1 MNGRSKRAHLG
12 HRAQRQVGGAGEVSA
27 GGERGVVAR
36 GQKARHGA
44 GACWAA
50 AHAGR
55 ERRAETQASSERRHL
70 FFRALAG
77 VQKGQSNMVRGL
89 PYAPWAGLGAQS
101 ILSPFGGRGGRQL
114 RDGLEKGRAH
124 RLRDVRRT
132 TRSSGDNAVVSA
144 SPHAAA
150 TQRAG
155 NLECGA
161 IVGWGWRWGV
171 VGAAWANFASTLAPH
186 PSAHGPEAW
195 GWRRAPLTMAESATR
210 AFRPLHARRFDVR
223 VTVVCAD

>member
-1 MNGRSKRAHLG
+1 MLRAGRKPDTARAHVG
-12 HRAQRQVGGAGEVSA
+12 RQLTRGASA
-27 GGERGVVAR
+27 GRRPKPDVRDAIFFSVHSQACRR
-36 GQKARHGA
+36 GQ
-44 GACWAA
+44 
-50 AHAGR
+50 
-55 ERRAETQASSERRHL
+55 SS
-70 FFRALAG
+70 
-77 VQKGQSNMVRGL
+77 MVRGL

-171 VGAAWANFASTLAPH
+171 VGAAWANFASTLSPH